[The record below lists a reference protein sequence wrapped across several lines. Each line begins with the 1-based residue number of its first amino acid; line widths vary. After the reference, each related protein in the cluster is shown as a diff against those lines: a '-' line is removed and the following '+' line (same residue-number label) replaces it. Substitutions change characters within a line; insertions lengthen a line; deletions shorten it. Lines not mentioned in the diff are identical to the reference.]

1 MCPRASKSA
10 SDIRIKEETPMLRS
24 GCVAAALA
32 LFTLTQLNAAA
43 QERPAVPGGELQ
55 ILGEQGI
62 VLGGCP
68 LAHTDV
74 QADIGGFVAR
84 VTVKQVFENPTDRK
98 IEAVYVFPLPQDAA
112 VDDMVMQVGQRR
124 IVGQIKER
132 EQAREIYEAAK
143 AAGHVASLL
152 DQQRPNIFT
161 QSVANIEP
169 GVKVVIEISY
179 VETLKYEDGVFEW
192 VFPLVVG
199 PRYVPG
205 GGSAPAPLT
214 SGTPS
219 AQVPDADRITPPVTP
234 KGTRTGQD
242 VSLPPKLVS
251 ILYNITVY
259 GQIDGIDLGYKL
271 E

>member
-1 MCPRASKSA
+1 
-10 SDIRIKEETPMLRS
+10 MLRS

-32 LFTLTQLNAAA
+32 LFTITQLNAAA

-161 QSVANIEP
+161 QSVANI
-169 GVKVVIEISY
+169 
-179 VETLKYEDGVFEW
+179 
-192 VFPLVVG
+192 
-199 PRYVPG
+199 
-205 GGSAPAPLT
+205 
-214 SGTPS
+214 
-219 AQVPDADRITPPVTP
+219 
-234 KGTRTGQD
+234 
-242 VSLPPKLVS
+242 
-251 ILYNITVY
+251 
-259 GQIDGIDLGYKL
+259 
-271 E
+271 